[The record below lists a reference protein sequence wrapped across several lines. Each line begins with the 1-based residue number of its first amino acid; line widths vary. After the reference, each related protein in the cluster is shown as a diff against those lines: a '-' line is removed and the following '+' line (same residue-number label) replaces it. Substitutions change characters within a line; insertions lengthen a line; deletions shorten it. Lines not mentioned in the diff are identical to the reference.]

1 MAPFSICSKC
11 KARTRKVVKDPITL
25 KDIYLCPK
33 CCKAKNETQNI
44 ENEQDSKELRRTQL
58 ELPALE
64 LKKLPLAAVVGATS
78 HSSSRKC
85 TPPIMQ
91 TVIINGR
98 KYIAI
103 SATASDN

>member
-1 MAPFSICSKC
+1 MP
-11 KARTRKVVKDPITL
+11 RKLFLLLTKYL
-25 KDIYLCPK
+25 NKYMYIYYQK